1 MDEFSQY
8 PQHGGDAV
16 YSAHVKRFG
25 EIEESLSKLRERVSI
40 MESTQAQLVEGVS
53 NFRDFQVTARDF
65 FARADERARTEEAF
79 HNRRDQEIKDA
90 FILRHQENVA
100 KLSEIGAGLNKKTL
114 IWNIAGVLVGIT
126 AIVVAVCIAIMTAR
140 SAHLTD
146 LRKLFVEGNHPQVY
160 AVSTLPNMR

>member
-1 MDEFSQY
+1 MAGV
-8 PQHGGDAV
+8 P
-16 YSAHVKRFG
+16 
-25 EIEESLSKLRERVSI
+25 ERLGTLETRMNRV
-40 MESTQAQLVEGVS
+40 EEGVA
-53 NFRDFQVTARDF
+53 NFKSFQIDARDF

-90 FILRHQENVA
+90 FNLRHQENVA

-114 IWNIAGVLVGIT
+114 IWNIAGVVVGIT

-160 AVSTLPNMR
+160 AVSNLPNMR